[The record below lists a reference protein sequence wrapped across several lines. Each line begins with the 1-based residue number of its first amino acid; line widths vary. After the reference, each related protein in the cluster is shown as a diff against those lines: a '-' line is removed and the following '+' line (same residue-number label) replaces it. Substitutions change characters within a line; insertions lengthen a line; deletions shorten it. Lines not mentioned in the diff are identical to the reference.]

1 MHRLCAVFILKNFKK
16 MLEPV
21 ITRIIKRYP
30 NRRLYDV
37 HASKYVNLA
46 GLRELVVAGVSF
58 QVLVDKTNEDQTK
71 NVLLQIFL
79 ELELSGQP
87 IFSDQSLKNLI
98 VMNNTFS
105 NVLASA
111 RLLRAIAKVVSGNTP
126 RASVL
131 YLPRKR

>member
-1 MHRLCAVFILKNFKK
+1 MYRLCAVFLFKILK

-46 GLRELVVAGVSF
+46 DLRELVVAGVSF

-71 NVLLQIFL
+71 NVLMQIFL
-79 ELELSGQP
+79 ELEMSGHP

-98 VMNNTFS
+98 VMNQMISKDFFQNYLSQIFS
-105 NVLASA
+105 FS
-111 RLLRAIAKVVSGNTP
+111 KP
-126 RASVL
+126 
-131 YLPRKR
+131 

>member
-1 MHRLCAVFILKNFKK
+1 MHRLCAVFIFKILK

-46 GLRELVVAGVSF
+46 DLRELVVAGVSF

-71 NVLLQIFL
+71 NVLMQIFL
-79 ELELSGQP
+79 ELELGGQP

-105 NVLASA
+105 NDL
-111 RLLRAIAKVVSGNTP
+111 TQT
-126 RASVL
+126 
-131 YLPRKR
+131 YLSRTFELFKFKP

>member
-1 MHRLCAVFILKNFKK
+1 
-16 MLEPV
+16 MLEQSP
-21 ITRIIKRYP
+21 RRLIKRYL

-46 GLRELVVAGVSF
+46 DLRELIIAGESF

-71 NVLLQIFL
+71 NVLMQIFL

-87 IFSDQSLKNLI
+87 IFSEQSLKNLI

-105 NVLASA
+105 NDLIQS
-111 RLLRAIAKVVSGNTP
+111 
-126 RASVL
+126 
-131 YLPRKR
+131 YLSRTFEFFKFKP